1 MENSQAVADHSIQDL
16 FHRDIHRDIEEVIK
30 VDQEEEEIIRNEVD
44 EYIITD
50 AIARHYRRILER
62 YYETMNNPHEGI
74 GIWVSGFFGAGK
86 SSFAKMLGLALE
98 NREILGNGAAELLGR
113 RRPDDEKFQVHL
125 SQITEHIPTEAVIFD
140 VSTDRGIKSGS
151 QTLTEIMYGQLLK
164 HLGYAEDLDLAELEI
179 TLEGKGEL
187 EAFEE
192 EYREVYDQ
200 EWDENKDLIALSL
213 GEASTIMHR
222 LYPERFA
229 TQDSWREGMQDR
241 ADITPGKLGER
252 CKELMD
258 RRRPDKNLV
267 FVIDEVGQ
275 FISRDVQKMLDLQ
288 AIVQQLGV
296 HGRGR
301 FWLVVTSQEKLTE
314 LVGGLD
320 DKRVELARLKDRFP
334 DRLQVHLE
342 PSDISEVT
350 SKRVLAKD
358 SDAQPILREMFND
371 HRGRLSNQTQVSA
384 DIKLPELST
393 EGFVDLYPLLPY
405 QVDLVIQVV
414 SGLRTQG
421 GASKHVGGAN
431 RTIIKL
437 AQQLLIHPDTKL
449 AEEPVGTLARIDQV
463 YDLVSS
469 NIPSEIRGKIDEIED
484 KVDHAYAQ
492 PVAKVICLLQ
502 YVKSIHRTDSNIA
515 AMLYPS
521 VDADSKLP
529 QTKEALSELEDAHQ
543 VRRGE
548 NGYRIPSPA
557 EDDWERQRAALDP
570 RPADVRRIRAE
581 ILTNLWKPK
590 PAHTLS
596 ETKVFKAG
604 LLFNGREEVK
614 GDIPIHLTL
623 AEAGEEYREQVEEAR
638 SRSQAETGDVFWV
651 APIGDDI
658 ERTTT
663 EYYRSKEI
671 LSKKEREART
681 RDETKLVSEE
691 KQRRS
696 RYRSELQNLIQQ
708 ACLSGTAFFRG
719 NDRSP
724 EPDAQGVKKA
734 AETLLS
740 QTLPEVFD
748 RYEEAAA
755 DVREKDLEALT
766 TEENLRGLP
775 EVFSELDLLEERNG
789 TAAFV
794 TESDPLAEVMSTIK
808 NRTDYGDTATGRYL
822 ENEFAQEPFGWDFD
836 VVRLFTVS
844 LLRAGKITAVSNG
857 QEIDSAVHVNARS
870 TFTNNN
876 QFRQASFRPKEGL
889 DEEKVID
896 AYTHYKDV
904 FGQDI
909 QELEEGAVARAIKEA
924 VSDRIGF
931 VREQRSTLT
940 QHNLPGVEVLNAAL
954 DQMRA
959 IQDGSTQ
966 NAILT
971 FNTAHQKIGD
981 AIKRANDLESKLS
994 KPRLQDL
1001 RRARNALHDQWSFL
1015 ENEDDIEEEVREA
1028 AEDLEDLLNRETF
1041 FRLFPDIDQA
1051 TRTIEDAYEERFEE
1065 AVESRAETYSA
1076 ALDRLHQADG
1086 WEELSPDQKARV
1098 EEPIARYATTEVDS
1112 ATSIKQLRT
1121 DTEAR
1126 EPRLNQALEELA
1138 RMANNTPVERV
1149 SASRYFAGSI
1159 ESEEELDA
1167 ALEGLREE
1175 CLKKIGEGKRVLIQ

>member
-1 MENSQAVADHSIQDL
+1 MSDSETVENKAIEDL
-16 FHRDIHRDIEEVIK
+16 FYRDIHRDIEEVIK
-30 VDQEEEEIIRNEVD
+30 VDQEEEDIIRKEID
-44 EYIITD
+44 EYIITE
-50 AIARHYRRILER
+50 AIAKHYRSILER
-62 YYETMNNPHEGI
+62 YYETLNNPHEGV
-74 GIWVSGFFGAGK
+74 GIWVSGFFGSGK

-98 NREILGNGAAELLGR
+98 NRPVKGKGAAAR
-113 RRPDDEKFQVHL
+113 FAQRTDDQKVKVQL

-140 VSTDRGIKSGS
+140 VSTDRGIRSGN
-151 QTLTEIMYGQLLK
+151 QTLTEIMYRQLLQQ
-164 HLGYAEDLDLAELEI
+164 LGYAEDLDLAELEI
-179 TLEGKGEL
+179 TLEGRGEL
-187 EAFEE
+187 ETFKET
-192 EYREVYDQ
+192 YREVFDQ
-200 EWDENKDLIALSL
+200 DWDENKDLIALSL
-213 GEASTIMHR
+213 GEASTVMHR
-222 LYPERFA
+222 LYPDRFS

-241 ADITPGKLGER
+241 ADITPGKLAKR
-252 CKELMD
+252 CKLLMD

-350 SKRVLAKD
+350 SKRVLAKSSTAEKD
-358 SDAQPILREMFND
+358 LRELYSS
-371 HRGRLSNQTQVSA
+371 HRGRLRNQTQVSA
-384 DIKLPELST
+384 DIKLPDLST
-393 EGFVDLYPLLPY
+393 ERFTELYPLLPY

-437 AQQLLIHPDTKL
+437 AQQLLIHPETNL
-449 AEEPVGTLARIDQV
+449 AEKSVGTLARIDQV
-463 YDLVSS
+463 YDLVSG
-469 NIPSEIRGKIDEIED
+469 NIPSEIRGKIDEIGA
-484 KVDHAYAQ
+484 KVDHDYAQ

-502 YVKSIHRTDSNIA
+502 YVKSIHRTDDNIA

-529 QTKEALSELEDAHQ
+529 QTKEALDELIDAHQ

-557 EDDWERQRAALDP
+557 EDDWERQRAALAP

-581 ILTNLWKPK
+581 LLTKLWTPQ
-590 PAHTLS
+590 PSHTLCG
-596 ETKVFKAG
+596 TKIFKAG
-604 LLFNGREEVK
+604 LLFNGREEVQ

-623 AEAGEEYREQVEEAR
+623 AEAGGEYEEQVEEAR
-638 SRSQAETGDVFWV
+638 SRSQAEESDVFWI

-658 ERTTT
+658 ERATV

-691 KQRRS
+691 KQRLN
-696 RYRSELQNLIQQ
+696 RYRSELQDLVQQ

-724 EPDAQGVKKA
+724 DASAQSVKKA
-734 AETLLS
+734 AETMLA

-755 DVREKDLEALT
+755 KVKKKDLEALT

-789 TAAFV
+789 TPAFL
-794 TESDPLAEVMSTIK
+794 TESGPLAEVMSTIK
-808 NRTDYGDTATGRYL
+808 NRTDYGETATGRYL
-822 ENEFAQEPFGWDFD
+822 ENEFSQEPYGWDFD
-836 VVRLFTVS
+836 VVRLFTIA
-844 LLRAGKITAVSNG
+844 LLRAGKITAVSKG
-857 QEIDSAVHVNARS
+857 QEIDSAVHVDARS

-889 DEEKVID
+889 DEAKVID
-896 AYTHYKDV
+896 AYTHYKEV
-904 FGQDI
+904 FGRDI

-924 VSDRIGF
+924 IANREGPVQ
-931 VREQRSTLT
+931 EQRNVLA
-940 QHNLPGVEVLNAAL
+940 QHNLPGAEVLGSAL

-959 IQDGSTQ
+959 IRDGSAQ
-966 NAILT
+966 KAILT
-971 FNTAHQKIGD
+971 FNSAYRQID
-981 AIKRANDLESKLS
+981 EAIKRANDLESKLNES
-994 KPRLQDL
+994 RLRDL
-1001 RRARNALHDQWSFL
+1001 RRAWKALHDQWPFL
-1015 ENEDDIEEEVREA
+1015 KNEDDVGEKAREA
-1028 AEDLEDLLNRETF
+1028 AESLQDLLNRETF
-1041 FRLFPDIDQA
+1041 FRSFPDIDQA
-1051 TRTIEDAYEERFEE
+1051 ARTIENAYQERFEE
-1065 AVESRAETYSA
+1065 AVEARAQAYKS
-1076 ALDRLHQADG
+1076 ALDRLQQADG
-1086 WEELSPDQKARV
+1086 WDELDPDQKQRV
-1098 EEPIARYATTEVDS
+1098 KEPLAPYATTDVNES
-1112 ATSIKQLRT
+1112 TSIPQLRSEK
-1121 DTEAR
+1121 EAH
-1126 EPRLNQALEELA
+1126 ESRLNQALEDLA

-1149 SASRYFAGSI
+1149 SVSRYFAGSI

-1167 ALEGLREE
+1167 ALDGLREE
-1175 CLKKIGEGKRVLIQ
+1175 CLRKIGEGKRVLIQ

>member
-1 MENSQAVADHSIQDL
+1 MDNSQAVADLSIQDL
-16 FHRDIHRDIEEVIK
+16 FYRDIHRDIEEVIK
-30 VDQEEEEIIRNEVD
+30 VDQEKEEIIRNEID

-74 GIWVSGFFGAGK
+74 GIWVSGFFGSGK

-98 NREILGNGAAELLGR
+98 NRNVLGDGAAELFAR
-113 RRPDDEKFQVHL
+113 RTDDQEVQVHL

-151 QTLTEIMYGQLLK
+151 QTLTEIMYRQLLK

-200 EWDENKDLIALSL
+200 EWDKNKDLIAFSL

-358 SDAQPILREMFND
+358 SDAQPVLREMFND

-384 DIKLPELST
+384 DITLPELST
-393 EGFVDLYPLLPY
+393 EGFTDLYPLLPY

-502 YVKSIHRTDSNIA
+502 YVKSIHRTDDNIA

-529 QTKEALSELEDAHQ
+529 QTKEALSALREAHQ

-604 LLFNGREEVK
+604 LLFNGREEVQ

-623 AEAGEEYREQVEEAR
+623 VEAGEEYREQVEEAR

-658 ERTTT
+658 ERITT

-696 RYRSELQNLIQQ
+696 RYRSELQDLIQQ

-724 EPDAQGVKKA
+724 EPDAQSVKKA

-755 DVREKDLEALT
+755 DVGKKDLEALT

-794 TESDPLAEVMSTIK
+794 TESGPLAEVMSTIK
-808 NRTDYGDTATGRYL
+808 NRTGYGETATGRYL

-857 QEIDSAVHVNARS
+857 QEIDSAVHVNARN

-909 QELEEGAVARAIKEA
+909 QELEEGAVARAVKES

-940 QHNLPGVEVLNAAL
+940 QHNLPGVEVLDAAL

-994 KPRLQDL
+994 EPRLQDL
-1001 RRARNALHDQWSFL
+1001 RRARSALRDQWSFL
-1015 ENEDDIEEEVREA
+1015 ENEDDVEEEVRNA

-1041 FRLFPDIDQA
+1041 FRSFAEIDQA
-1051 TRTIEDAYEERFEE
+1051 TRTIEVAYEERFED
-1065 AVESRAETYSA
+1065 AVEARAEAYNA
-1076 ALDRLHQADG
+1076 ALNRLHQADN
-1086 WEELSPDQKARV
+1086 WDELTPDQEDRV
-1098 EEPIARYATTEVDS
+1098 EEPIARYATTEVDPT
-1112 ATSIKQLRT
+1112 TSIKQIRT
-1121 DTEAR
+1121 DTDAR
-1126 EPRLNQALEELA
+1126 ESRLNQALEKLA
-1138 RMANNTPVERV
+1138 QMVNNTPVERV
-1149 SASRYFAGSI
+1149 SVAPYFAGSI

-1175 CLKKIGEGKRVLIQ
+1175 CLKKIGEGKRVLVQ